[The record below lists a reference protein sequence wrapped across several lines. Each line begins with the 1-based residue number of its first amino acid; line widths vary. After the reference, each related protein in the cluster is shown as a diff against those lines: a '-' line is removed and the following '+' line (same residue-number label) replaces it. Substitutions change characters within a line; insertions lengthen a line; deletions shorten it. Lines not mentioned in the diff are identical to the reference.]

1 MATKST
7 GPIDP
12 RKSCNLGNYRFSIHT
27 EESQEDDITVVI
39 AMCEKYGQSP
49 VQKTVSFPKN
59 TSIEKWWIEAND
71 TIADVYALVSK
82 VVGFEKKSELLEGIT
97 VPCSNSTILTGNNG
111 NNEKPKFDID
121 YFYDDFPAD
130 TYSVLMVDKDRD
142 PWISEPLFASDHEY
156 VTYETKLKTYKAE
169 NGEISFK
176 SETTNSNNMRLRY
189 TYTHDGKT
197 VFYISGRRYFY
208 QPDKYGKFFIASP
221 YLVKR
226 LVSEATLAW
235 TMVFGEIEKR
245 IEKRSDKLIARFE
258 IDPHDAGGTGPG
270 SDWTDPGDWNENPNT
285 VLNVDIEGALSGRH
299 NDIFDTSYRY
309 IPSDQDSVAGYGCG
323 GDGGHGG
330 GGGAGASTIIVRKF
344 GTDKA
349 NSKNIVARPKRHGYG
364 SGGGKGGKGGDGC
377 ILIYY

>member
-1 MATKST
+1 MATKSI
-7 GPIDP
+7 GPIDI
-12 RKSCNLGNYRFSIHT
+12 RQSCELGNYRFSIRT

-49 VQKTVSFPKN
+49 VQKTVAFPKN

-71 TIADVYALVSK
+71 TTADIYALVSNI
-82 VVGFEKKSELLEGIT
+82 VGFEKKSELLEGIT
-97 VPCSNSTILTGNNG
+97 VPCSNSQIMTGNNG
-111 NNEKPKFDID
+111 NNQASRFDID
-121 YFYDDFPAD
+121 YYYTDYPTDV
-130 TYSVLMVDKDRD
+130 YSVVLVDKDINT
-142 PWISEPLFASDHEY
+142 WISYPLIASDHEY
-156 VTYETKLKTYKAE
+156 VTYETTLKTYKAE

-176 SETTNSNNMRLRY
+176 TETKSSNNTRLSY
-189 TYTHDGKT
+189 YYTHDGKT
-197 VFYISGRRYFY
+197 VFYVSGRRYFY
-208 QPDKYGKFFIASP
+208 QPEKYGKFFVASP
-221 YLVKR
+221 YLVQH
-226 LVSEATLAW
+226 LVSEPMLAW
-235 TMVFGEIEKR
+235 TMVFGEIAKR
-245 IEKRSDKLIARFE
+245 IEKKANKLIARFE
-258 IDPHDAGGTGPG
+258 IDLHDAGGTGPG

-285 VLNVDIEGALSGRH
+285 VLNVNIEGSLSGRH
-299 NDIFDTSYRY
+299 NDPLHDSYSHL
-309 IPSDQDSVAGYGCG
+309 PEDQNSAAGYGCG